1 MASPA
6 ILPKLPSEEMDAE
19 EGASQTSS
27 HNKRSTE
34 ETGVT
39 LDRKDAQEIEQF
51 VREFVV
57 QGLVPWMER
66 AVTEWNE
73 TVRELSYSHNTRVDL
88 VYSIAQ
94 VDDCHHDSFRLPGD
108 SLARDTVPLPL
119 LHSHIIGLPPSI
131 SLQLRPMGH
140 RP

>member
-1 MASPA
+1 MASPT
-6 ILPKLPSEEMDAE
+6 ILPELPSGEIDAE
-19 EGASQTSS
+19 DGASQTSP
-27 HNKRSTE
+27 HNKRLIE
-34 ETGVT
+34 ETGVS

-73 TVRELSYSHNTRVDL
+73 TVRELPYSHNTQADL
-88 VYSIAQ
+88 MYSIAQ
-94 VDDCHHDSFRLPGD
+94 VDDCHHDSFRLLGD
-108 SLARDTVPLPL
+108 SSALDTVLLPL
-119 LHSHIIGLPPSI
+119 LHPHTIGLPPSI
-131 SLQLRPMGH
+131 SLQLRLMGH